1 MDARLGV
8 LAEMSSNKSDRS
20 MSPSTLS
27 EEGRRELIAR
37 QHRALYG
44 NEGPA
49 SGFTPQGGYSDDGNT
64 PRDSS
69 SSVPTSS
76 AGGMR
81 GNSPRGMDPFGM
93 GQAATQS
100 GPTDNNAQDSSN
112 ASQESTRNNNNNNN
126 AASPAAGTA
135 PGSFTSFESASQQAG
150 KPSTSPTGGT
160 SPTRQVTKSTTAPIG
175 TGMGPIGS
183 RPQQQQAQSQGLN
196 KRSTSPL
203 PSLSYSFGSNEQ
215 NTGSNNNNNNSSNN
229 NNERAGSSNS
239 NNNTQ
244 KENSNASMGAWGT
257 GSGVWGSNKI
267 GATSVWG

>member
-1 MDARLGV
+1 MDMRSGV

-44 NEGPA
+44 NEGA
-49 SGFTPQGGYSDDGNT
+49 AGGFAPPGGYSDDGNT
-64 PRDSS
+64 PREQSS
-69 SSVPTSS
+69 GVPTSS
-76 AGGMR
+76 TGGMR

-93 GQAATQS
+93 GQSSTQS
-100 GPTDNNAQDSSN
+100 GPNDNNVQDTSN
-112 ASQESTRNNNNNNN
+112 MSQESGRGNSV
-126 AASPAAGTA
+126 ASPAAGTA
-135 PGSFTSFESASQQAG
+135 PGNFTSFESASQQAG
-150 KPSTSPTGGT
+150 KPSTSPTGGE

-175 TGMGPIGS
+175 SGMGPIGS
-183 RPQQQQAQSQGLN
+183 RPQQQQSQNAGLN
-196 KRSTSPL
+196 KRTTSPL
-203 PSLSYSFGSNEQ
+203 PSSLNYKFGSNEQ
-215 NTGSNNNNNNSSNN
+215 NN

-239 NNNTQ
+239 NNNAQ
-244 KENSNASMGAWGT
+244 KENSNPSMGAWVT

>member
-1 MDARLGV
+1 MDTRSGV

-44 NEGPA
+44 SDGA
-49 SGFTPQGGYSDDGNT
+49 SGGFAPPGPYSDDGNT
-64 PRDSS
+64 ARDSAS
-69 SSVPTSS
+69 GVPTSS

-93 GQAATQS
+93 GQSAAQG
-100 GPTDNNAQDSSN
+100 GPTDSTAQDASTT
-112 ASQESTRNNNNNNN
+112 SQEPGRGNN
-126 AASPAAGTA
+126 AASPAAGSA
-135 PGSFTSFESASQQAG
+135 PGNFTTFESASQQTS
-150 KPSTSPTGGT
+150 KPSTSPAGGG
-160 SPTRQVTKSTTAPIG
+160 SPTRQVTKATTAPIG
-175 TGMGPIGS
+175 SGMGPIGS
-183 RPQQQQAQSQGLN
+183 RPQQQQQQQQPQQPQASQNQGLS
-196 KRSTSPL
+196 KRTTSPL
-203 PSLSYSFGSNEQ
+203 PSSLNYNFGSNEQ
-215 NTGSNNNNNNSSNN
+215 NSNNNN

-239 NNNTQ
+239 NTNAP
-244 KENSNASMGAWGT
+244 KENANQSMGAWGA

>member
-1 MDARLGV
+1 MDVRSGV

-44 NEGPA
+44 NEGA
-49 SGFTPQGGYSDDGNT
+49 AGGFTPQGGYSDDGNT

-69 SSVPTSS
+69 SGVPTSS

-81 GNSPRGMDPFGM
+81 GNSPRGMDPFGI
-93 GQAATQS
+93 GQSATQS
-100 GPTDNNAQDSSN
+100 GPTDNSAQDTSN
-112 ASQESTRNNNNNNN
+112 ASQESGRGNT
-126 AASPAAGTA
+126 AASPATGTA
-135 PGSFTSFESASQQAG
+135 PGNFTNFESASQQAG
-150 KPSTSPTGGT
+150 KPSTSPTGGE
-160 SPTRQVTKSTTAPIG
+160 SPTRQITKSTTAPISM
-175 TGMGPIGS
+175 GMGPIGS
-183 RPQQQQAQSQGLN
+183 RPQQQQQQQQQQGQNQGLN
-196 KRSTSPL
+196 KRTTSPL
-203 PSLSYSFGSNEQ
+203 PSSLNYNFGSNEQ
-215 NTGSNNNNNNSSNN
+215 SNS

-239 NNNTQ
+239 NNNAQ
-244 KENSNASMGAWGT
+244 KENGNQSMGAWAT